1 MTLSLPGFE
10 PSSSRV
16 TEEAQTMS
24 LGVVGGGSDGGGG
37 GVGATVGRSGPA
49 AATAGGDDGW

>member
-24 LGVVGGGSDGGGG
+24 LGAIGGGSDGGGG
-37 GVGATVGRSGPA
+37 VGATFGGGGPA
-49 AATAGGDDGW
+49 AGGEDGW